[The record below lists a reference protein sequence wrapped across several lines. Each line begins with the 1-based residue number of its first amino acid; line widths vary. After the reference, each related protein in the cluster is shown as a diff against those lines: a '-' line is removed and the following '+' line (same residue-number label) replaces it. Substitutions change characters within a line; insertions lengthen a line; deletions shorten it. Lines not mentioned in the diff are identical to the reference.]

1 MTLVAAQGTP
11 KSEMSDFD
19 RDNHSVPEGGSA
31 VLRASGEPTEPQP

>member
-19 RDNHSVPEGGSA
+19 RDKQSVPDGGSEA
-31 VLRASGEPTEPQP
+31 LRASGERTEPRP